1 MPQGDLQTFFTGDI
15 VTDDR
20 KAAGHDDQA
29 TLSDDGERLP
39 LEEETEEA
47 DRPEVPPDFPPES
60 FWLSKDAEFDWFD
73 RNAFFERKES
83 TKASSNS
90 MNLNPNLHPQS
101 NSNSQRFSTNLKSKA
116 SMIGL
121 PKPQKTSYVD
131 AKNRRNGKSGN
142 IRLFP
147 KRSGSGGKSV
157 STMIEPS
164 SPMVSCMGKVKSK
177 KDRNRQKTHHHST
190 ELATAEEKSL
200 EKQSKGFFACFRTI
214 FRSGGRRQPVVEPTA
229 SLTNSPPEQG
239 VRARD
244 LTPSATNPPPT
255 ASHPSKTDETDP
267 PSLGGLQRF
276 ASGRR
281 SSSWSVSEV
290 SIDVA

>member
-1 MPQGDLQTFFTGDI
+1 MPQGDSQAFFTGDDA
-15 VTDDR
+15 DDEG
-20 KAAGHDDQA
+20 AP
-29 TLSDDGERLP
+29 LP
-39 LEEETEEA
+39 FDPEEKEQP

-90 MNLNPNLHPQS
+90 TNLNPNLHPQS
-101 NSNSQRFSTNLKSKA
+101 ISNSQRFSSNLKSKA

-121 PKPQKTSYVD
+121 PKTQNTAYVD
-131 AKNRRNGKSGN
+131 AKNRRNCKSAGN

-157 STMIEPS
+157 SSMIEPS
-164 SPMVSCMGKVKSK
+164 SPKVSCMGRVRSK
-177 KDRNRQKTHHHST
+177 KDRNRKKNHHNHNSS
-190 ELATAEEKSL
+190 EAAEVATAKDKSKEKSV
-200 EKQSKGFFACFRTI
+200 EKQRKGFFSSFRTI

-229 SLTNSPPEQG
+229 SPPEQNL
-239 VRARD
+239 RA
-244 LTPSATNPPPT
+244 PPSSATNPPPS
-255 ASHPSKTDETDP
+255 ASLPSKIDDTEP
-267 PSLGGLQRF
+267 PALGGLHRF

-281 SSSWSVSEV
+281 SDSWSVSEAG
-290 SIDVA
+290 IEVA

>member
-1 MPQGDLQTFFTGDI
+1 MPQGDLQAFFAGG
-15 VTDDR
+15 VSADDR
-20 KAAGHDDQA
+20 KAAADDDLA
-29 TLSDDGERLP
+29 TLGEDGERLP
-39 LEEETEEA
+39 LEEEKEEP

-90 MNLNPNLHPQS
+90 TNLNPNLHPQP
-101 NSNSQRFSTNLKSKA
+101 NSNSQRFSMNLKSKA

-121 PKPQKTSYVD
+121 PKPQNTAYVD
-131 AKNRRNGKSGN
+131 AKNRRNCKSGN

-157 STMIEPS
+157 SSMIEPS
-164 SPMVSCMGKVKSK
+164 SPKVSCMGKVRSK
-177 KDRNRQKTHHHST
+177 KDRNRQRNHRHSS
-190 ELATAEEKSL
+190 ELAAAKEKSV
-200 EKQSKGFFACFRTI
+200 EKQKKGFFASFRAI

-229 SLTNSPPEQG
+229 SLTNSPPEQD
-239 VRARD
+239 VRAP
-244 LTPSATNPPPT
+244 PSATNPPPT
-255 ASHPSKTDETDP
+255 ASHPSKIDETEP
-267 PSLGGLQRF
+267 PGLGGLQRF

-281 SSSWSVSEV
+281 SSSWSVSEA
-290 SIDVA
+290 SLDVA